1 MSMPKAPLTQDFP
14 AALPTG
20 ERALWRG
27 GPGIAGL
34 ARHALHVRKL
44 AVYFGLL
51 AVWRLIA
58 VWRDGFSID
67 AATNALVTTG
77 LLAFAVIAALALYA
91 RYSAR
96 STSYSITTE
105 RVVIRTGI
113 ALPITVNLPFS
124 KIASVDVRRR
134 ANGSGDIELT
144 LNEGA
149 RAFVNHPRGARL
161 DGGDLRVSSIY
172 HWFKADFGGNDSG
185 VIAHLNEFATDPR
198 SSELANVSRIAD
210 HSYDWSLNG
219 V

>member
-34 ARHALHVRKL
+34 ARHALHLRKL
-44 AVYFGLL
+44 AVYFALL

-144 LNEGA
+144 LNEGE
-149 RAFVNHPRGARL
+149 RASYVILWPSAKPFRF
-161 DGGDLRVSSIY
+161 LRVRPMLR
-172 HWFKADFGGNDSG
+172 ALDN
-185 VIAHLNEFATDPR
+185 VDP
-198 SSELANVSRIAD
+198 IAD
-210 HSYDWSLNG
+210 LLSDALRSHVVTHAPEQQQLQGHDEMLPA
-219 V
+219 